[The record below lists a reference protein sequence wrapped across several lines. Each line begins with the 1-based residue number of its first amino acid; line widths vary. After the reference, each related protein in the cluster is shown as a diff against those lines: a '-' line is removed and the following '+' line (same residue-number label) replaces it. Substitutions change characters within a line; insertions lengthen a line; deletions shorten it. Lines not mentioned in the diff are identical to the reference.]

1 MTTKKYIKVKRE
13 KDDTPENEIRLTGT
27 NYVGKYITYA
37 GTLLLEQQK
46 EEVILKATG
55 IATKGACLVAE
66 ILRHRIVGLHQ
77 LIELKTITVTDEYE
91 PLEEG
96 LDHVTVERKLAVLE
110 IHLSTKDDRLDTNA
124 PGYQAPLPKEEVQEE
139 ELKDLLRRGGGRG
152 EGRGGRRGGRRGGD
166 RRGGDRRGG
175 NRRGDR
181 DDEDRDDDRGEGRG
195 GRRGG
200 RRGDRRGRGG
210 RGGRREGEAPRGR
223 GTFRGRG
230 GRGGDRGD
238 RGDRAERG
246 ERRGG
251 EKKANQEQ

>member
-1 MTTKKYIKVKRE
+1 MSTTRKYMKVKRE
-13 KDDTPENEIRLTGT
+13 KDETPDNEIRLTGT

-96 LDHVTVERKLAVLE
+96 LDRVTVERKLAVLE
-110 IHLSTKDDRLDTNA
+110 IHLSTKEDRFDTNA

-139 ELKDLLRRGGGRG
+139 ELKDLIKRGGRRGPRG
-152 EGRGGRRGGRRGGD
+152 EGRGRRGDRGDRGDRGERGERGGRRGRRGDRGYRGDRDDRDDRGERGERGERRGGRRGG
-166 RRGGDRRGG
+166 
-175 NRRGDR
+175 
-181 DDEDRDDDRGEGRG
+181 
-195 GRRGG
+195 
-200 RRGDRRGRGG
+200 RRGRGG
-210 RGGRREGEAPRGR
+210 RGGRREDGAPRGR

-230 GRGGDRGD
+230 D
-238 RGDRAERG
+238 A
-246 ERRGG
+246 
-251 EKKANQEQ
+251 Q